1 MNISRYMRRSIRALC
16 AAVAALVA
24 APAAAAIVDC
34 APAGG
39 QFTVF
44 LSEPGPGPA
53 LAERAQVR
61 RFLER
66 LQFELDQNRDGR
78 WINAPASE
86 VRFVACFNRAPAL
99 DGQDFNA
106 TLVEGL
112 HSQRVLLEIWG
123 ALANDGGTLSAQMN
137 YLLVPI
143 RFAADQRETVPAP
156 LQRLRYPEAGAATV
170 TDPVQLIAR
179 PLDIDAFVA
188 AALGFKLL
196 REKSLE
202 PAHANLCRAH
212 ELLRA
217 ISKRPLTGRTKLDVA
232 ALDGFVLRSA
242 GEAVRAAVSD
252 ARYPAG
258 GVLRLHDAA
267 RPCGED

>member
-1 MNISRYMRRSIRALC
+1 MRHLKLHAIA
-16 AAVAALVA
+16 AALAAFLLA

-34 APAGG
+34 APPAGG

-53 LAERAQVR
+53 LVERAQVR

-78 WINAPASE
+78 WINAPASQ

-112 HSQRVLLEIWG
+112 HTQRVLLEVWG
-123 ALANDGGTLSAQMN
+123 ALANDGGALTAQMN

-143 RFAADQRETVPAP
+143 RFAADQREAMPAP
-156 LQRLRYPEAGAATV
+156 LQRLRYPEAGAAAV
-170 TDPVQLIAR
+170 SDPVQLIAR

-212 ELLRA
+212 ELLEA
-217 ISKRPLTGRTKLDVA
+217 IARRPLTGRTKTDVA
-232 ALDGFVLRSA
+232 ALDGFVLQSA
-242 GEAVRAAVSD
+242 GEAIRAAVTD
-252 ARYPAG
+252 PRYPAA
-258 GVLRLHDAA
+258 GVLRLHDAVK
-267 RPCGED
+267 PCGED

>member
-1 MNISRYMRRSIRALC
+1 MANIRIPIRVGA
-16 AAVAALVA
+16 AALVAAALAA

-44 LSEPGPGPA
+44 LSEPGPGTA

-112 HSQRVLLEIWG
+112 HSQRVLLEVWG
-123 ALANDGGTLSAQMN
+123 ALTSDGGALTAQMN

-156 LQRLRYPEAGAATV
+156 LQRLRYPEAGAAAV

-212 ELLRA
+212 ELLQA
-217 ISKRPLTGRTKLDVA
+217 IARRPLTGRTRTDVA
-232 ALDGFVLRSA
+232 ALDGFVLQSA
-242 GEAVRAAVSD
+242 REALRAAVAD
-252 ARYPAG
+252 GRYPAG

-267 RPCGED
+267 KPCGEE